1 MIEQMPIIKACPNC
15 GTEKD
20 VTRHPFEKKVLDSME
35 NDRVSITMFDMIK
48 LTVVVRWRGMFGMK
62 VCCPQCGH
70 KWRA

>member
-15 GTEKD
+15 GTEMD

-35 NDRVSITMFDMIK
+35 NDRVSITMLDMIK

>member
-1 MIEQMPIIKACPNC
+1 MIERMPIIKACPNC
-15 GTEKD
+15 GAEMD
-20 VTRHPFEKKVLDSME
+20 VTRHPFEKKVLNSLE
-35 NDRVSITMFDMIK
+35 NDTASITMFDMIK

>member
-1 MIEQMPIIKACPNC
+1 MIERMPIIKACPNC
-15 GTEKD
+15 GTEMD

>member
-15 GTEKD
+15 GTEMD

-48 LTVVVRWRGMFGMK
+48 LIVVVRWRGMFGMK

>member
-15 GTEKD
+15 GTEMD

-35 NDRVSITMFDMIK
+35 NDRVSITMLDMIK

-70 KWRA
+70 KWRV